1 MSEMSTLLRRSGLGL
16 ALVMILAAL
25 SWGLAGQL
33 TGISASW
40 ELRSERTR
48 MAHAVES
55 RLRAAR
61 AEEAPADLVLTTS
74 ENLNDRINS
83 LFSASGQLVQ
93 ADLVPA
99 GGRDRLYRFVWQGTE
114 TDWRPLL
121 ENLARQLPATRL
133 TGFEL
138 ITTRTGELRLNGELA
153 LTVEQEE

>member
-16 ALVMILAAL
+16 ALVIILAGL
-25 SWGLAGQL
+25 SWGLAGL
-33 TGISASW
+33 VTDISASW
-40 ELRSERTR
+40 ELRSERAR
-48 MAHAVES
+48 MAQAVES

-61 AEEAPADLVLTTS
+61 AEEAPADLVLTTG
-74 ENLNDRINS
+74 EDLNDRINS

-114 TDWRPLL
+114 TDWRRLL

-138 ITTRTGELRLNGELA
+138 ITVGTGALRVSGQLA